1 MAVTTGE
8 GTIAAAG
15 RAEGDI
21 YLHLAL
27 VCAVVAFVGFAPTY
41 WLPLAAGTLKA
52 PPIIHLHAAIF
63 FLWSLFLVVQAWLAA
78 RRRIARH
85 RAVGL
90 IGVSLAT
97 AMTIFGIIAAINRMH
112 WAASL
117 GLAEAG
123 RAFAVVPVGAILF
136 FAVTFAFAAGQ
147 VRRMDWHKRLML
159 VAAISILDAPIARWF
174 ITFLAP
180 PDLPP
185 GPPPV
190 AVDLGPSLVALLI
203 LLVAMLLDWRRRGRL
218 HPAYAIGAGAYV
230 LLKIVQVPLSQ
241 TQAWHAFAGW
251 LMTLGA

>member
-1 MAVTTGE
+1 
-8 GTIAAAG
+8 
-15 RAEGDI
+15 
-21 YLHLAL
+21 
-27 VCAVVAFVGFAPTY
+27 
-41 WLPLAAGTLKA
+41 
-52 PPIIHLHAAIF
+52 
-63 FLWSLFLVVQAWLAA
+63 
-78 RRRIARH
+78 
-85 RAVGL
+85 
-90 IGVSLAT
+90 
-97 AMTIFGIIAAINRMH
+97 
-112 WAASL
+112 
-117 GLAEAG
+117 
-123 RAFAVVPVGAILF
+123 
-136 FAVTFAFAAGQ
+136 
-147 VRRMDWHKRLML
+147 MDWHKRLML